1 MIESIGDTASGVRVR
16 GAGARFH
23 NEERVQWRS
32 KRFASVSFPRPWS
45 GRRTRLAGR
54 AGGRFRLRL
63 GVAPVNPETGKVE
76 ITDIATQTTYV
87 LENVK
92 ACLEAAGSSL
102 EKVVKANVL
111 IANSAYYGT
120 VNEIYARYFPTIHR
134 RAPWSR

>member
-1 MIESIGDTASGVRVR
+1 MEKQTFRV
-16 GAGARFH
+16 GKLSEAM
-23 NEERVQWRS
+23 E
-32 KRFASVSFPRPWS
+32 
-45 GRRTRLAGR
+45 R
-54 AGGRFRLRL
+54 AGVPVSPVVRAGDFVFVS

-120 VNEIYARYFPTIHR
+120 VNEIYALYFPHDPPARTVVSVGSWHSTFDIEIDCI
-134 RAPWSR
+134 AIG